1 MAIHESSKIHPSS
14 AIDEG
19 ARIGKNCS
27 IGPFCSISSEVQ
39 LEDGVK
45 LLGHVSIAGNTTI
58 GSSTKIWPFASIGH
72 QPQDLKFMGE
82 FSELIIGKDNK
93 IRESV
98 SINPGTSGGGG
109 ITQIGNNCLFMLGSH
124 IGHDC
129 RLGNKIIL
137 ANNAALAGHVTLGD
151 GVHVGG
157 LSGVHQ
163 FVRIGEGAFIGALSM
178 VTKDVIPFGMV
189 YGERAKLM
197 GLNLVGLRRIGVQKE
212 LIKDLKDVYS
222 NLFSDEGTFQSR
234 LDVIDTKGNPLVEKL
249 MSFLNGESNRSLLGL

>member
-39 LEDGVK
+39 LEDGVR

-72 QPQDLKFMGE
+72 QPQDLKFVGE